1 VAVVAVALGAGA
13 ALVVPGLGARA
24 GLGSVTGQAPA
35 TGSAG
40 GSDDAA
46 RPINGQPTPAEL
58 EGFVRQYYALLPGQ
72 PEAAWAR
79 LGEAARQAS
88 GGFDSYQG
96 FYHSLQAVNFAEGPT
111 AVNGRTVRATLRF
124 EPTHGPTST
133 ERYEFTV
140 VPGPDRRLIM
150 SSFARR

>member
-1 VAVVAVALGAGA
+1 MAVVAVALGAGA
-13 ALVVPGLGARA
+13 ALVVPGLSGQAGA
-24 GLGSVTGQAPA
+24 GSVAGQAPP
-35 TGSAG
+35 TGPASGA
-40 GSDDAA
+40 DDVTG
-46 RPINGQPTPAEL
+46 PVNGQPTPAQL

-72 PEAAWAR
+72 PQAAWAR

-96 FYHSLQAVNFAEGPT
+96 FYHTMQAINFADGPT
-111 AVNGRTVRATLRF
+111 TVNGRTVRATLRF

-140 VPGPDRRLIM
+140 VPGPDGRLVM